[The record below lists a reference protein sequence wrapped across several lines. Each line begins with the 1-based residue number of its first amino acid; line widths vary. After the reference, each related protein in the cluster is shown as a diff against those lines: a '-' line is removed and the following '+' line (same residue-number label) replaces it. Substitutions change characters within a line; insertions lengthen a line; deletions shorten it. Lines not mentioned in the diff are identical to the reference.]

1 MAEHLA
7 RIIGTE
13 EDRVNCPFFWKIG
26 ACRHG
31 DQCSRSHYK
40 PTCAQTLVIRHM
52 YDNPPI
58 AVAIAEGQMVDDE
71 VLDQAADHFEEFYEE
86 VFEELMKYGEI
97 EDMVVC
103 DNIGDHIIGN
113 VYIKYTHEDYAEK
126 AVKELNGRFY
136 AGKPLQIE
144 YTPVTDFR
152 EARCRQFVEGQCKRG
167 GYCNFMHIKHVPR
180 TVKRKLFKKM
190 YKKFPEYKKRKKRGD
205 VSEED
210 RGKSRSRSRHRD
222 RDRDRGRERDRDRDR
237 GRDRR
242 DRHRSDRHRDSHHNS
257 SRHRHRSRSRSRS
270 NSRNGIEE
278 NGRNEYIPKR
288 ENSVE
293 RREKIERWNK
303 ERELKMLAKKQGN
316 DGENDNSETYRNVNN
331 QENA

>member
-40 PTCAQTLVIRHM
+40 PNSAQTLVIRHM
-52 YDNPPI
+52 YDNPPM

-71 VLDQAADHFEEFYEE
+71 VLDKAADHFEEFYEE

-152 EARCRQFVEGQCKRG
+152 EARCRQFVDGQCRRG

-180 TVKRKLFKKM
+180 SVKRKLYRRM
-190 YKKFPEYKKRKKRGD
+190 YKKFPEYKKRRKTKD
-205 VSEED
+205 DSED
-210 RGKSRSRSRHRD
+210 AYHDSYRNRAS
-222 RDRDRGRERDRDRDR
+222 GREKHKRDKYGD
-237 GRDRR
+237 G
-242 DRHRSDRHRDSHHNS
+242 HHS
-257 SRHRHRSRSRSRS
+257 SKRKNKSRS
-270 NSRNGIEE
+270 NSNDDEDVDRSHKYA
-278 NGRNEYIPKR
+278 RR
-288 ENSVE
+288 ENSTE

-303 ERELKMLAKKQGN
+303 EREMKNAQKNENVDSKQGEVKK
-316 DGENDNSETYRNVNN
+316 DGGEIEVV
-331 QENA
+331 EGGG

>member
-40 PTCAQTLVIRHM
+40 PNTAQTLVIRHM
-52 YDNPPI
+52 YDNPPM
-58 AVAIAEGQMVDDE
+58 AVAIAEGQMVEDE
-71 VLDQAADHFEEFYEE
+71 VLDKAADHFEEFYEE

-136 AGKPLQIE
+136 AGKPLHIE

-152 EARCRQFVEGQCKRG
+152 EARCRQFVDGQCRRG

-180 TVKRKLFKKM
+180 SVKRKLYKRM
-190 YKKFPEYKKRKKRGD
+190 YKKFPEYKKRRKIKDG
-205 VSEED
+205 SED
-210 RGKSRSRSRHRD
+210 GHYDSHRD
-222 RDRDRGRERDRDRDR
+222 RGSRDKH
-237 GRDRR
+237 RR
-242 DRHRSDRHRDSHHNS
+242 DKYGDSYHS
-257 SRHRHRSRSRSRS
+257 SRRRNRSRSRSRNRDDADGDS
-270 NSRNGIEE
+270 DGTSR
-278 NGRNEYIPKR
+278 RHKRPRR
-288 ENSVE
+288 ENSAE

-303 ERELKMLAKKQGN
+303 EREMKNMQK
-316 DGENDNSETYRNVNN
+316 DGDDQDGC
-331 QENA
+331 QEDKVEEQPDG